1 MKKNQIVTLVLL
13 FAFTVTYAQ
22 INFTLADPQ
31 PDLIE
36 VYGGSFASGDIDN
49 DGDQDL
55 FMTGQSPN
63 SALYLND
70 GNGDFTEVTNTTIP
84 DRTFDSVTEF
94 EDLDGD
100 GDLDLYFSGSNDGGG
115 IGVFTRIYL
124 NDGTGDFTQLSNPL
138 LPQFQGT
145 GAAIADIDG
154 DGDLDIIISAEDKNN
169 QFVADTYLNDG
180 NANFTPSGST
190 AFIPVKWAAV
200 AFIDVEND
208 GDADV
213 IIAGVQANDEKLT
226 RLYLNDGLG
235 SYTVDTNTVF
245 EDLQAD
251 DIDVADTDNDGDLDI
266 LMSGQDPN
274 NVPRTILYL
283 NDGVGQFTELTDNN
297 FIQTFAGA
305 NAIADLDNDGDQDI
319 LICGSQA
326 GGLPNIINIVYE
338 NLGNNEFE
346 PVQQLG
352 GEYIAECVIDDFNG
366 DDLSDIII
374 QGFVDDT
381 NFYWNTSEILGTSDF
396 INNQTITMFPNPAN
410 DVVNISSDKEQ
421 LQKIELYSI
430 AGSLIFK
437 TDLNA
442 NTYVLNIAKYP
453 SGTYLLKVFSQNNDS
468 INTKIIKK

>member
-1 MKKNQIVTLVLL
+1 MTKITFTLLVLTL
-13 FAFTVTYAQ
+13 FLENVNAQ

-55 FMTGQSPN
+55 LMTGLSPRT
-63 SALYLND
+63 ALYLND
-70 GNGDFTEVTNTTIP
+70 GNGNFTEVTDITIP
-84 DRTFDSVTEF
+84 DRVFSSVTEF
-94 EDLDGD
+94 GDLDGD
-100 GDLDLYFSGSNDGGG
+100 GDLDLYISGNNDGGG
-115 IGVFTRIYL
+115 IGIFTRIYL

-138 LPQFQGT
+138 LPQHQGR

-190 AFIPVKWAAV
+190 AFIPVKFAAV

-213 IIAGVQANDEKLT
+213 IITGVQANDTKLT

-235 SYTVDTNTVF
+235 SYTVDTNTDF

-266 LMSGQDPN
+266 LMSGQN
-274 NVPRTILYL
+274 TNFVPRTILYL
-283 NDGVGQFTELTDNN
+283 NNGIGQFTELTDNN
-297 FIQTFAGA
+297 LQQTFVGA

-319 LICGSQA
+319 LIMGSTNS
-326 GGLPNIINIVYE
+326 NIFNIVYE

-346 PVQQLG
+346 PVQTLG
-352 GEYIAECVIDDFNG
+352 GEYIADCIIEDFNG
-366 DDLSDIII
+366 DDLPDIII
-374 QGFVDDT
+374 QGLVDNT
-381 NFYWNTSEILGTSDF
+381 NFYWNTSEILGIQDQF
-396 INNQTITMFPNPAN
+396 AKQLLTIYPNPSN
-410 DVVNISSDKEQ
+410 DIINISSIEDQ
-421 LQKIELYSI
+421 LLKIELYSMT
-430 AGSLIFK
+430 GSLIFK
-437 TDLNA
+437 TDLNSNIYA
-442 NTYVLNIAKYP
+442 LNISNYP
-453 SGTYLLKVFSQNNDS
+453 IGTYLLRVFSQYNGI
-468 INTKIIKK
+468 INKKIVKK